1 MPYSIDFKQVT
12 LEELKTTLT
21 KENLVPSRI
30 LLIGQIDKKF
40 QVLNSLGFDSVAKLL
55 MALKSKKTF
64 SLLVEQ
70 SGIDEN
76 YLTILSREIRSRIP
90 KPEKLSDFTGFD
102 EKMIA
107 RLVEAGYKNTC
118 LLWEAG
124 LTSAERKIL
133 AKATNTLPEVITKL
147 VCHAD
152 LCRVRW
158 VNTTFS
164 QMLWMAGV
172 TCARNLAERD
182 HVDLHRIIVEL
193 NKKHQWYKGQIGLN
207 DFRLVKLAAGQLSF
221 DLKL

>member
-1 MPYSIDFKQVT
+1 MCYHIDYSKISLSDFKDT
-12 LEELKTTLT
+12 LSEK
-21 KENLVPSRI
+21 NLVPSRK
-30 LLIGQIDKKF
+30 LLIKGIDNIF
-40 QVLNSLGFDSVAKLL
+40 EILESLDYDSVDKLL
-55 MALKSKKTF
+55 TTLKNKKGIGR
-64 SLLVEQ
+64 LAEQ

-107 RLVEAGYKNTC
+107 RLVEAGYKNTRS
-118 LLWEAG
+118 LWEAG
-124 LTSAERKIL
+124 LNPTDREIM
-133 AKATNTLPEVITKL
+133 AKETGTLPEEITKL

-164 QMLWMAGV
+164 EMLWMAGV
-172 TCARNLAERD
+172 TCTRELAKWG
-182 HVDLHRIIVEL
+182 HFDLHRIVVAL
-193 NKKHQWYKGQIGLN
+193 NKEHQWYKGQIGLN